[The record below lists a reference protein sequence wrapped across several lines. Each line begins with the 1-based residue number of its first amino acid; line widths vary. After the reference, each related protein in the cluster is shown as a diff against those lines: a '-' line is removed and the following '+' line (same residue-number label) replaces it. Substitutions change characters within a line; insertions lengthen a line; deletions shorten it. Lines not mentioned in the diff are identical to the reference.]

1 LATEVTPH
9 KKLSNR
15 RAKAGE
21 KPAIRYLIDI
31 TEITELIDEGA
42 AKPGQRGCRYFLQFV
57 KSPGEMRVTCAGH
70 PVNL

>member
-9 KKLSNR
+9 VKLSNR

-21 KPAIRYLIDI
+21 KPAIRYVIDI

-57 KSPGEMRVTCAGH
+57 KRPGKMGIACTGH